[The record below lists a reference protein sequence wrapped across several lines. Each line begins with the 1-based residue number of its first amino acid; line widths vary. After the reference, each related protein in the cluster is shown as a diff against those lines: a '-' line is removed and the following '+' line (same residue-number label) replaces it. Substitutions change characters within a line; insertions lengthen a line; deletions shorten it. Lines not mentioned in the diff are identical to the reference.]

1 LNKSKYIFC
10 FMAAIFISNA
20 AAQEFVNVY
29 SFLSTLAHSE
39 EKERKLLSLYYLE
52 DIIDLY
58 PTNNGKLEDN
68 TIYSIYN
75 ILEYLLLEGTV
86 SNSTT
91 ENQQNN
97 YTDVR
102 LLAVI
107 LLGRLNIMEARDL
120 LIELLRYENN
130 QLIIDAANKIL
141 YNN

>member
-1 LNKSKYIFC
+1 
-10 FMAAIFISNA
+10 MAAIFISNA

-86 SNSTT
+86 SNSAT

-130 QLIIDAANKIL
+130 LLIIDAANKIL

>member
-1 LNKSKYIFC
+1 MNKSKYIFC